1 MKNRFLSTILALATV
16 TGMATAQRGYTTRVN
31 TLVRDGS
38 GQPVQGATVK
48 FFGPFGNRERQ
59 TTTSDST
66 GRNGQSDI
74 TLTPGRY
81 LVTATNDDRGIASTT
96 FDVTDRSEFAHLDMR
111 LHTTRRPTIQF
122 VLMSDDRNEPVA
134 NADIEVFSDETG
146 RRDTVRMRNG
156 IGVYDVPGSGRG
168 GRFDVSIMSND
179 FDTVNKTIT
188 FRPRTDTSSL
198 VYYLQLRHKSGLRDR
213 DNQPSRHYGKLD
225 GMIRMS
231 NKNRI
236 QSGDLATVNVGLL
249 MSETRNE
256 RGTCISTVNITAPN
270 GSGIS
275 SDAKNVALS
284 LNEYTTTQYDVHT
297 SMPGT
302 YTVSVSA
309 IMVSSSGVQD
319 SRWDGRFTFNV
330 QPSNGRGSDSNT
342 VVTRGDY
349 VGAAD
354 LETDNRSISSH
365 TMSLTISGGNRNS
378 DRIKGWLA
386 PKRGSGFHIEF
397 EGTYDLTSGRV
408 DGTGTM
414 LDRSDKRWDIR
425 VSGSPDRDGRIRI
438 RLDVKD
444 RDGSYNKTFSYLL
457 TRK

>member
-1 MKNRFLSTILALATV
+1 MKIRFFSTILAFATI
-16 TGMATAQRGYTTRVN
+16 TGIATAQRGYTTRVN

-66 GRNGQSDI
+66 GRNGQSDM

-122 VLMSDDRNEPVA
+122 VLMSDDRFEPIT
-134 NADIEVFSDETG
+134 NADIEVFTSETG
-146 RRDTVRMRNG
+146 RRDNVRMRNG
-156 IGVYDVPGSGRG
+156 LSVYEIPGSTQG
-168 GRFDVSIMSND
+168 GRFDVSIMSPD
-179 FDTVNKTIT
+179 FDTVNKTIN
-188 FRPRTDTSSL
+188 FRPRTDTSSM
-198 VYYLQLRHKSGLRDR
+198 VYYLQMRHKSGLRDR
-213 DNQPSRHYGKLD
+213 DNQPSRNYGKLD
-225 GMIRMS
+225 GMIRLT

-236 QSGDLATVNVGLL
+236 QAGDLVTVNVGLL
-249 MSETRNE
+249 LSETRNE

-270 GSGIS
+270 GTGIS
-275 SDAKNVALS
+275 SDAKNVSLS
-284 LNEYTTTQYDVHT
+284 LNEYANNQYDVRT

-302 YTVSVSA
+302 YAVSVSA
-309 IMVSSSGVQD
+309 IMVSQSGVQS

-330 QPSNGRGSDSNT
+330 QPGNGRGTDSNT
-342 VVTRGDY
+342 VVSRGDY
-349 VGAAD
+349 VGASD

-365 TMSLTISGGNRNS
+365 TMSLTITGGNRNS

-386 PKRGSGFHIEF
+386 PKRGSGFHMEF
-397 EGTYDLTSGRV
+397 EGTYDLTSGRI

-414 LDRSDKRWDIR
+414 LDRNDKRWDIR
-425 VSGSPDRDGRIRI
+425 VSGSPDRDGRLRI

-444 RDGSYNKTFSYLL
+444 RDGSYNRTFSYLL